1 MTPTTRLCIL
11 TGHSRGLGAAMAAQ
25 RLQPGTHLIGL
36 ARRVSDE
43 LAALAAQRGARL
55 EQWSV
60 DLAEPLPAAQRL
72 RDALA
77 AFDPA
82 QFAQVELINN
92 AGAIS
97 EPAALRDTPLHAIAT
112 TLRIDLEATALL
124 CAAFL
129 DATRHW
135 HGTRRV
141 LNISSGLGRRP
152 MASSAV
158 YCAAKAGM
166 DHLSRCLALEEE
178 AQPNGA
184 RIVSLAPG
192 VIDTDMQVQLR
203 SARDADF
210 PDRERFVA
218 LHREGQ
224 LSSAE
229 ASARRVLACLA
240 RDDFGTQPVAD
251 VRELG

>member
-1 MTPTTRLCIL
+1 MTQPTRLCIL

-25 RLQPGTHLIGL
+25 RLQPGTQLIGL
-36 ARRVSDE
+36 ARRGNAE
-43 LAALAAQRGARL
+43 LDALAAQRGARL
-55 EQWSV
+55 EQWAV
-60 DLAEPLPAAQRL
+60 DLAEPLSAAQRL

-82 QFAQVELINN
+82 QFAQAELINN

-97 EPAALRDTPLHAIAT
+97 EPAALRDTPLAAIAT

-135 HGTRRV
+135 RGQRRV

-203 SARDADF
+203 QADAALF
-210 PDRERFVA
+210 PERERFA
-218 LHREGQ
+218 QLHAQGQ
-224 LSSAE
+224 LMSPA
-229 ASARRVLACLA
+229 ACAARLIA
-240 RDDFGTQPVAD
+240 RLQHADFGREPVTD
-251 VRELG
+251 IRG